1 MRIDSLHF
9 SYPHSQNAALDG
21 VSLEVQSGEY
31 LAVLG
36 ANGSGKSTLVRCI
49 AGLLES
55 PPGAVEFF
63 DAGSTP
69 CSLVFQ
75 SPGDQLI
82 AETVELDVAFG
93 PENLGLEQAVMKD
106 RVSAAL
112 KEFEL
117 TGLAGCQSDDLTSG
131 QKQHLALAGAQALQA
146 ALLMLDEPTSMLAP
160 LARASVLDYL
170 DRLHA
175 SGGTI
180 LHITHDLEEA
190 ARACRVVVL
199 YSGKVVFDGS
209 PEALS
214 ACRTDDL
221 VRWGL
226 CPDVDAVD
234 AVRPAQVSREG
245 EPLLCCSQLT
255 AGPLTGFDLE
265 VYQGELVAI
274 TGESGSGKTTLLE
287 LLSGLRVPDSGDVL
301 YPADPLPALAVQ
313 ESEASL
319 FAEFVADDV
328 ASGPRNQGLTGRDL
342 VYAVARAMDL
352 TGLPYARF
360 RDRRTFTLSGGE
372 RRKAALAGI
381 LAMERPVL
389 LFDEP
394 TSALD
399 VRSRARILAVLQDL
413 RAQGRTV
420 VFTTNREEEAAIADR
435 KICLQAAAAPRKSAA
450 VPVRRKL
457 TPSQSYLA
465 RLRSAVPDGP
475 VSRQGTLHELSPL
488 TKYLLPL
495 ALISAALAVQNLYLA
510 AALGLV
516 EFAVVLLARYP
527 LKRLF
532 RSFITIM
539 PWFAVLLLLQYF
551 LFPSGIPG
559 YWFIIRFVLL
569 LMPLSVFIWITGRT
583 EIRYGIEDLLSPMGR
598 IGVPVRDLSLMT
610 AVVFR
615 FMNLLHGEAL
625 RIATARI
632 IRGAAEVRGN
642 PLARMRSSIS
652 LFVPLVVRTLVRA
665 ERLAQAIS
673 ARYYGTV
680 KKHSRYLEYRPTAG
694 ERLLQAV
701 SLLSI
706 AAVIAASIIF

>member
-9 SYPHSQNAALDG
+9 FYPHSKSPALDG
-21 VSLEVQSGEY
+21 VSLEVQRGEY

-55 PPGAVEFF
+55 PPCAVQFS
-63 DAGSTP
+63 DGGITP

-93 PENLGLEQAVMKD
+93 PENLGLEQTVMKE
-106 RVSAAL
+106 RVHAAL

-117 TGLAGCQSDDLTSG
+117 TDLAGFQSDDLTLG
-131 QKQHLALAGAQALQA
+131 QKQHLALAGTLALQA

-160 LARASVLDYL
+160 IARASVLDYL

-180 LHITHDLEEA
+180 LHITHDLDEA
-190 ARACRVVVL
+190 ARASRVIVL

-214 ACRTDDL
+214 ACRAEDL

-226 CPDVDAVD
+226 RSDEGTAR
-234 AVRPAQVSREG
+234 RPVVTRRDC
-245 EPLLCCSQLT
+245 EPLLRCTQLT
-255 AGPLTGFDLE
+255 AGPLTGFNLE
-265 VYQGELVAI
+265 VYQGELVAV
-274 TGESGSGKTTLLE
+274 TGESGTGKTTLLE
-287 LLSGLRVPDSGDVL
+287 LLSGLRAPDSGDVI
-301 YPADPLPALAVQ
+301 YPEAPLPVLAVQ

-328 ASGPRNQGLTGRDL
+328 ASGPRNQGLSGRAL
-342 VYAVARAMDL
+342 VSAVSRAMDL
-352 TGLPYARF
+352 TGLPYIRF

-399 VRSRARILAVLQDL
+399 VRSRARILGVLQDL

-435 KICLQAAAAPRKSAA
+435 KICLRAADTPKKSVPAPN
-450 VPVRRKL
+450 RRKL
-457 TPSQSYLA
+457 TRSQSYLA
-465 RLRSAVPDGP
+465 RLRCAVPDGP
-475 VSRQGTLHELSPL
+475 ASRQGFLHGLSPL
-488 TKYLLPL
+488 TKYLFSF

-510 AALGLV
+510 TGLGIIDV
-516 EFAVVLLARYP
+516 VVVLFARYP

-532 RSFITIM
+532 RSFITIV
-539 PWFAVLLLLQYF
+539 PWFAILLLLQYF

-583 EIRYGIEDLLSPMGR
+583 EIRYGIEDLLSPLR
-598 IGVPVRDLSLMT
+598 RFGVPVRDLSLMT

-642 PLARMRSSIS
+642 PLARMRSAIS

-673 ARYYGTV
+673 ARYYGAV
-680 KKHSRYLEYRPTAG
+680 KKHSRYLEYRPTVI
-694 ERLLQAV
+694 ERLLQAASV
-701 SLLSI
+701 LSI